1 MKSAIFYIAS
11 VALAI
16 AAFVFISGLG
26 ETQSG
31 QNPAAQVLLQEAAPS
46 VEVLPHLLLALAAV
60 VTVGKLLGILFRH
73 VGQPPVIGEVVGGI
87 LLGPSLLGA
96 IAPQAYEYL
105 LPQAVA
111 PMLGVVAQIGVLMY
125 MFLIGLELNP
135 ELLRNRLNQTVAI
148 SHGSIVVPFIL
159 GAALALY
166 LHSRFSPAN
175 VSFTGFALFI
185 ALAMSIT
192 AFPVL
197 ARILS
202 DLGITQTNLGTIA
215 LTCAAVGDVTA
226 WCLLALV
233 VGIAHASA
241 GAALTVAVLTIGFI
255 VVMFWLV
262 RPVTTRAVGRLEQQG
277 PTPSALALTL
287 VGLLM
292 AAWTTEMIGI
302 HAIFGAFLFGAII
315 PHESRLA
322 RTLHQNLE
330 SLTILLLPAFFAIT
344 GMRTEIGLVSGLYEW
359 GVCLLII
366 GVATAGKFGGAFLAA
381 RLTGSEWRESAAL
394 GILMNTRGLME
405 LIVLNVGLELGVISA
420 TLFTMMVLMAL
431 ATTLATTP
439 ILRRLVSIPLTH
451 PGAVPTMTRH

>member
-1 MKSAIFYIAS
+1 MKSAILYIAS
-11 VALAI
+11 IALAI
-16 AAFVFISGLG
+16 AGFVFISSHG
-26 ETQSG
+26 ETRFG
-31 QNPAAQVLLQEAAPS
+31 QNPSGLVLREEASA

-60 VTVGKLLGILFRH
+60 VTAGKLLGLLFRRF
-73 VGQPPVIGEVVGGI
+73 GQPPVIGEVVGGI

-96 IAPQAYEYL
+96 LAPRAYEYL
-105 LPQAVA
+105 LPTEVA
-111 PMLGVVAQIGVLMY
+111 PTLGVVAQIGVLIY

-135 ELLRNRLNQTVAI
+135 ELLRNRLNTTVAI
-148 SHGSIVVPFIL
+148 SHASIVVPFVL

-166 LHSRFSPAN
+166 LYPRFSPAN
-175 VSFTGFALFI
+175 VPFTGFALFM

-202 DLGITQTNLGTIA
+202 DLGITQTSLGTIA
-215 LTCAAVGDVTA
+215 LTCAAVDDVTA

-241 GAALTVAVLTIGFI
+241 GTALTIAALTIAFVAV
-255 VVMFWLV
+255 MFFVV
-262 RPVTTRAVGRLEQQG
+262 RPVATRAVGRLEQGG

-287 VGLLM
+287 VGLLLS
-292 AAWTTEMIGI
+292 AWTTEMIGI

-330 SLTILLLPAFFAIT
+330 SLTLLLLPAFFAIT
-344 GMRTEIGLVSGLYEW
+344 GMRTEIGLVSGFYEW
-359 GVCLLII
+359 MVCLLII

-381 RLTGSEWRESAAL
+381 RLTGSEWRDSAAL

-405 LIVLNVGLELGVISA
+405 LIVLNVGLELGVISP

-439 ILRRLVSIPLTH
+439 ILRRLVTVPLTH
-451 PGAVPTMTRH
+451 PAALPTMTRH